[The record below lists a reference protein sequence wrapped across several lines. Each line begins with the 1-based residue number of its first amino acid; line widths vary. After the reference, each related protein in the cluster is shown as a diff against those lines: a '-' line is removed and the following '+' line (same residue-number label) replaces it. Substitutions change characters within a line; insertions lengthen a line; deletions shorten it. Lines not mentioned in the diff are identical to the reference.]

1 MSVGTPGGGEGPHVF
16 VADLDKPELTYDD
29 RHHLERVLRLRSGD
43 PLTVSDGFGR
53 WRSCSFGDDIELLGE
68 VIEVPKSPS
77 LVVVGVSILKGGR
90 LELVVQKLTELGVDR
105 ILLVVAE
112 RSTVHWDFP
121 KQMAQQKRLS
131 RVSREAAMQ
140 SKRVYLPLIEPLR
153 SLSEIRDLYSVRFAN
168 PGGRPLKVNDRL
180 LLIGPEG
187 GWTPEEVDGYDTV
200 DLGPNILRAETA
212 AIAAGT
218 LLTALRDRRLRPGP

>member
-1 MSVGTPGGGEGPHVF
+1 
-16 VADLDKPELTYDD
+16 
-29 RHHLERVLRLRSGD
+29 
-43 PLTVSDGFGR
+43 
-53 WRSCSFGDDIELLGE
+53 
-68 VIEVPKSPS
+68 
-77 LVVVGVSILKGGR
+77 
-90 LELVVQKLTELGVDR
+90 
-105 ILLVVAE
+105 
-112 RSTVHWDFP
+112 
-121 KQMAQQKRLS
+121 
-131 RVSREAAMQ
+131 MQ

-153 SLSEIRDLYSVRFAN
+153 SLSVIRDLYSVRFAN

-218 LLTALRDRRLRPGP
+218 LLTALRDRRMRPGP